1 MTLNQNQT
9 NKINVETFFWYILNA
24 SLIIQW
30 RALSCVH
37 TYTYLKWYLSWIYTY
52 MYSALVLTHMW
63 MLFCMFSA
71 RCVKLLIWLFSGY
84 AGVIQVGGVRIG
96 GLSGIFKGRDYNKGN
111 FLKKILWFKKKLC
124 FCACV
129 CGWLLF
135 HINFHLVNS
144 IVYC

>member
-24 SLIIQW
+24 SFIIQW
-30 RALSCVH
+30 RAYIHIFKMIFVLNIHIHVQCTG
-37 TYTYLKWYLSWIYTY
+37 TYPI
-52 MYSALVLTHMW
+52 MW